1 MRTALATLFAL
12 SLCATP
18 LAGQERHPRTGIA
31 PGAPAFKLFS
41 IRPAVTEPCIEN
53 QPCSTNEGVST
64 GKRQAL
70 FAGGGAALGAL
81 LAYAVCSG
89 SERARPEAEGAKKEG
104 ACSQSLVSISFGG
117 AFVGALAGHV
127 AFQLTKADNAVPA
140 SQPVDAL
147 TFRIPI
153 G

>member
-1 MRTALATLFAL
+1 MRAALAALFAM

-18 LAGQERHPRTGIA
+18 LAGQERQPRTRAA
-31 PGAPAFKLFS
+31 PGVPAVKLFS
-41 IRPAVTEPCIEN
+41 VRAALTEPCIEN
-53 QPCSTNEGVST
+53 QPCSTSGGLSE

-70 FAGGGAALGAL
+70 FAGGGAAMGAL
-81 LAYAVCSG
+81 LAYAVCSR
-89 SERARPEAEGAKKEG
+89 SERARREAEGAKKEG
-104 ACSQSLVSISFGG
+104 ACSQSLVSISFAG

-140 SQPVDAL
+140 SQQVDAL